1 MSTRILG
8 LLTTTAAIS
17 VALTAG
23 IAAAAAAAPPP
34 APDPAPPQIAAQQ
47 PAAAPPAE
55 TAPSG
60 QSAAEGQD
68 ATAESGKDD
77 KDCADANCE
86 IKVHDGQTIR
96 FDKKYQ
102 LAPVHI
108 GIEGNQVTISSH
120 SRHAAMVST
129 MSATRAGS
137 SVTNNG
143 VTFRPKLNR
152 DGTITLKITRD

>member
-23 IAAAAAAAPPP
+23 IAAAAAAAAPPP
-34 APDPAPPQIAAQQ
+34 APDPAVPQIAAQQ
-47 PAAAPPAE
+47 PPAAPPAE

-68 ATAESGKDD
+68 AAESAKAD

-108 GIEGNQVTISSH
+108 GIEGDQVTISSH